1 MTHHQNFAAM
11 GKLSW
16 LWMNSK
22 LHADWS
28 TRLMMRN
35 LIPPISLGQF
45 EILEK
50 DGMPV
55 AYASWAFLSPEA
67 ELRYIKSPSKIQL
80 EDWTSGDR
88 MWFIDYVSPFS
99 ARHTLELKS
108 RLRGQFGDRFARSLR
123 VTPGCN
129 TARVVTYFG
138 REVQDGWR
146 QSADTQILSHFA
158 TKS

>member
-1 MTHHQNFAAM
+1 M

-35 LIPPISLGQF
+35 LIPPVSLGQF

-50 DGMPV
+50 DGLPV
-55 AYASWAFLSPEA
+55 AYVSWAFLSPEA
-67 ELRYIKSPSKIQL
+67 ELRYINSPSQIKL

-99 ARHTLELKS
+99 VRHTVELKS
-108 RLRGQFGDRFARSLR
+108 ILRDRFDHRFARSLR
-123 VTPGCN
+123 VTPGSEK
-129 TARVVTYFG
+129 ARVVTYFG
-138 REVQDGWR
+138 KEVEEGWR
-146 QSADTQILSHFA
+146 KTADTQILSHFA
-158 TKS
+158 TKEAG